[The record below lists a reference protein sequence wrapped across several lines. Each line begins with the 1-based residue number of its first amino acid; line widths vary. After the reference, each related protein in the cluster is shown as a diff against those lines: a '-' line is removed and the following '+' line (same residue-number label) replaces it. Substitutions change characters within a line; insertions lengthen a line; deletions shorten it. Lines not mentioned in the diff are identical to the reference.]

1 MHKYSRNTLK
11 KEVKIMAKITTI
23 SFADDEYERL
33 AKLAKIEGKSFSKFV
48 KDKLKE
54 SIQQEMR
61 ETLLLERLIRM
72 IENLQNFQTQTACR
86 FNDELLREIYK
97 LLCYTVMH
105 DRAVF
110 DLLFV
115 LPEKRKE
122 YLQRRKELEEKF
134 GLEL

>member
-1 MHKYSRNTLK
+1 MSKVVSVRFENL
-11 KEVKIMAKITTI
+11 E
-23 SFADDEYERL
+23 FERL
-33 AKLAKIEGKSFSKFV
+33 EKMAKLAGKNIAQFVREKIR
-48 KDKLKE
+48 E

-61 ETLLLERLIRM
+61 ETSLLERLVRM
-72 IENLQNFQTQTACR
+72 IENLQNFSGNNTCK
-86 FNDELLREIYK
+86 FNDEILREIYK
-97 LLCYTVMH
+97 LLLYTVMH

-122 YLQRRKELEEKF
+122 YLQRRKELEEKL

>member
-1 MHKYSRNTLK
+1 
-11 KEVKIMAKITTI
+11 MAKITTI

-61 ETLLLERLIRM
+61 ETSLLERLVRM
-72 IENLQNFQTQTACR
+72 IENLQNFSGNNTCK
-86 FNDELLREIYK
+86 FNDEILREIYK
-97 LLCYTVMH
+97 LILYTVMH

-134 GLEL
+134 EISYSDA

>member
-1 MHKYSRNTLK
+1 
-11 KEVKIMAKITTI
+11 MAKITTI

-110 DLLFV
+110 ELLFV

-134 GLEL
+134 EISYSDA

>member
-1 MHKYSRNTLK
+1 MSKVVSVRFENL
-11 KEVKIMAKITTI
+11 E
-23 SFADDEYERL
+23 FERL
-33 AKLAKIEGKSFSKFV
+33 EKMAKLAGKNIAQFVREKIR
-48 KDKLKE
+48 E

-61 ETLLLERLIRM
+61 ETSLLERLVRM
-72 IENLQNFQTQTACR
+72 IENLQNFSGNNTCK
-86 FNDELLREIYK
+86 FNDEILREIYK
-97 LLCYTVMH
+97 LLLYTVMH

-134 GLEL
+134 EISYSDA

>member
-1 MHKYSRNTLK
+1 
-11 KEVKIMAKITTI
+11 MAKITTI

-134 GLEL
+134 GLELWKNIA

>member
-1 MHKYSRNTLK
+1 
-11 KEVKIMAKITTI
+11 MAKITTI

-72 IENLQNFQTQTACR
+72 IENLQNFQSQNACR

-97 LLCYTVMH
+97 LLCYIVMH

-134 GLEL
+134 GIEF

>member
-1 MHKYSRNTLK
+1 
-11 KEVKIMAKITTI
+11 MAKITTI

-48 KDKLKE
+48 KDKLKDAVM
-54 SIQQEMR
+54 QEMR
-61 ETLLLERLIRM
+61 ETNLLERLIRM
-72 IENLQNFQTQTACR
+72 LENLQNFAGNSACK

-97 LLCYTVMH
+97 LLSYTIMH

-110 DLLFV
+110 ELLFV

-122 YLQRRKELEEKF
+122 YLQRRKELEQKLGVEF
-134 GLEL
+134 

>member
-1 MHKYSRNTLK
+1 MSKVVSVRFENL
-11 KEVKIMAKITTI
+11 E
-23 SFADDEYERL
+23 FERL
-33 AKLAKIEGKSFSKFV
+33 EKMAKLAGKNIAQFVREKIR
-48 KDKLKE
+48 E

-61 ETLLLERLIRM
+61 ETSLLERLVRM
-72 IENLQNFQTQTACR
+72 IENLQNFSGNNTCK
-86 FNDELLREIYK
+86 FNDEILREIYK
-97 LLCYTVMH
+97 LLLYTVMH

-134 GLEL
+134 GIEF

>member
-1 MHKYSRNTLK
+1 MSKVVSVRFENL
-11 KEVKIMAKITTI
+11 E
-23 SFADDEYERL
+23 FERL
-33 AKLAKIEGKSFSKFV
+33 EKMAKLAGKNIAQFVREKIR
-48 KDKLKE
+48 E

-61 ETLLLERLIRM
+61 ETSLLERLVRM
-72 IENLQNFQTQTACR
+72 IENLQNFSGNNTCK
-86 FNDELLREIYK
+86 FNDEILREIYK
-97 LLCYTVMH
+97 LILYTVMH

-134 GLEL
+134 EISYSDA

>member
-1 MHKYSRNTLK
+1 MSKVVSIRFENL
-11 KEVKIMAKITTI
+11 E
-23 SFADDEYERL
+23 FERL
-33 AKLAKIEGKSFSKFV
+33 EKMAKLAGKNIAQFVREKIR
-48 KDKLKE
+48 E

-61 ETLLLERLIRM
+61 ETSLLERLVRM
-72 IENLQNFQTQTACR
+72 IENLQNFSGNNTCK
-86 FNDELLREIYK
+86 FNDEILREIYK
-97 LLCYTVMH
+97 LILYTVMH

-134 GLEL
+134 EISYSDA